1 MKRNR
6 DLPQRHRAQREERQE
21 TKEQYWKKDNAER
34 QSARRFAEKEEI
46 MITLADEFTDRK
58 EKTARGWLF
67 FDAEC
72 KFCTRMARWIAPILL
87 PRGLGVA
94 PLQDPRVGALL
105 GMKREELLTELRFL
119 LSDGTSF
126 GGARAVVAV
135 AREIWW
141 ARPLVWLAALP
152 GMMRLLD
159 AGYKWIAKRRGC
171 VSQMCAREDSVS
183 FR

>member
-1 MKRNR
+1 V
-6 DLPQRHRAQREERQE
+6 
-21 TKEQYWKKDNAER
+21 
-34 QSARRFAEKEEI
+34 QSARRLAEKEAI

-72 KFCTRMARWIAPILL
+72 RFCTRMARWIAPILL

-105 GMKREELLTELRFL
+105 GMKREELLTELRCL
-119 LSDGTSF
+119 LSDGANL

-141 ARPLVWLAALP
+141 ARPFVWLAALP
-152 GMMRLLD
+152 GMMPVLD
-159 AGYKWIAKRRGC
+159 AGYKWIAERRGC
-171 VSQMCAREDSVS
+171 VIETCELRSRS
-183 FR
+183 

>member
-1 MKRNR
+1 MKRRRNFATET
-6 DLPQRHRAQREERQE
+6 QRQREERQG
-21 TKEQYWKKDNAER
+21 TKGTRSEKDNAEA
-34 QSARRFAEKEEI
+34 QGARRLAEKEEI

-72 KFCTRMARWIAPILL
+72 RFCTRMARWIAPILL

-119 LSDGTSF
+119 LSDGTNF

-141 ARPLVWLAALP
+141 ARSFVWLAALP
-152 GMMRLLD
+152 GMMPVLD
-159 AGYKWIAKRRGC
+159 AGYEWIAERRGC
-171 VSQMCAREDSVS
+171 VSHTCELRSRS
-183 FR
+183 